1 MHIQIRMHPIQKT
14 KHGLTFEAHLVVF
27 HIHLPDPRARIKQ
40 KGIATMVGI
49 LERMGDRNGSGR

>member
-1 MHIQIRMHPIQKT
+1 MHPIQKT

-49 LERMGDRNGSGR
+49 LERWERETEAADREK

>member
-1 MHIQIRMHPIQKT
+1 MHPIQKT

-49 LERMGDRNGSGR
+49 LERMRERNGSGR